1 MIEKWAN
8 TKVRKRGSFSY
19 ESNIDSKK
27 KLK

>member
-1 MIEKWAN
+1 MTFEWVN